1 MTCIVVVTN
10 GMHAENSDA
19 EVMHFKLTL
28 AKLTDFIAS
37 YCCYKV
43 CYKKAIAIAI
53 KSVSF
58 ASVLNRA
65 KTSILK
71 FRPT

>member
-1 MTCIVVVTN
+1 MTCIVVVC
-10 GMHAENSDA
+10 MHADNSDA

-37 YCCYKV
+37 YYCYKV

-65 KTSILK
+65 KTSILN